1 MWTEAT
7 LLRLMLISS
16 RRNQVRLRRLIR
28 AFGESVERLRTEPV
42 DPAGFVARLQ
52 DLAAGVR
59 DAWSREAALNG
70 PEPAIGRFADGSL
83 RTIELAIAGLGQRGA
98 DLDLLEQDF
107 EDAALPLELFLRGLD
122 AQPALQRSA

>member
-1 MWTEAT
+1 MIIENMRT
-7 LLRLMLISS
+7 LST
-16 RRNQVRLRRLIR
+16 QVRLRRLIR
-28 AFGESVERLRTEPV
+28 AFGEAVERLRTEPI
-42 DPAGFVARLQ
+42 DPAGVVTRLQ

-59 DAWSREAALNG
+59 DAWSREAALSG
-70 PEPAIGRFADGSL
+70 PEPAIGRFAEGAL
-83 RTIELAIAGLGQRGA
+83 RTVELAIAGLGQRGA